1 MSETKKHREFWI
13 YESRH
18 SRRGVNIIAKE
29 EKSKSLENNHLRLSA
44 IHAIEY
50 QALVEEKQKV
60 KELLSQLEL
69 AQGIIHSDF
78 CGTEHHKIC
87 THFEEIFKKYGDV

>member
-1 MSETKKHREFWI
+1 MSETKKHREFIVPIFAPWSHHNGVPDVI
-13 YESRH
+13 IESVRT
-18 SRRGVNIIAKE
+18 
-29 EKSKSLENNHLRLSA
+29 
-44 IHAIEY
+44 IEY
-50 QALVEEKQKV
+50 SALVEEKQKV

-69 AQGIIHSDF
+69 AQGIIHSEF